1 MSQKEAYLQQM
12 SQIDKKG
19 RRIGT
24 MSQENN
30 LFKALPQATLR
41 QWRST
46 PTYFFLIWRWGN
58 WVFALVWLLSIP
70 VQYAEPHVLDVL
82 HLCLFCSFFYTL
94 AVTLYNPVASILI
107 SRFSRQRNQKHP
119 SSQKL
124 LRQRFARPY
133 RSNPQ
138 FPGRKEETTIFRPLM
153 DLGNKYLN
161 ISIYCLD
168 VVICG
173 LLTYFSG
180 VNSNPQFGDGS
191 PFYRYGL
198 SSVLVAGFTYSYGGG
213 LLAALGY
220 SVFACLGAFLYPPG
234 QVASYN
240 LIHLGNDLA
249 GSIVDAPLIALLAA
263 FVAGQLNTAI
273 QSKRHEQDNVR
284 RERAL
289 RGVSETLVAGITN
302 QVLLLRNSV
311 KAIRQ
316 GGHFEKLVIALVRQ
330 GQGNEPVPDFDTYA
344 ETDVSDAEHPDVS
357 EELVTVVAKTG
368 RRHLSFDPLST
379 APDGSSYGIARLYQ
393 PFFKEKQIYLVI
405 GAESTR
411 YTPFEQRQ
419 EEFLAI
425 VGPQLVIALEN
436 IRLTEEAAALATLAE
451 RNRIAREMH
460 DGVAQLLYMLS
471 LSSETCQTQV
481 ERVATLA
488 ADQEIAPALTSVSQH
503 LEKLVTISKQALW
516 ETRHYMF
523 MLRPML
529 GGNSSLTQ
537 LLTSQL
543 HEFEAISGLQTR
555 MEVEGEEQLF
565 TKERLYQQ
573 RLAQASMAIF
583 RITQEGLTN
592 AYKHAHAS
600 QITVRL
606 CYQLEQ
612 MIVEVCDNG
621 LGMAATTPGSE
632 HIYTGRGLQG
642 MRERAAELGGS
653 LDIAPY
659 PGGGTRVTASI
670 PMQVAGEK
678 RSSYDHG

>member
-1 MSQKEAYLQQM
+1 MSQK
-12 SQIDKKG
+12 S
-19 RRIGT
+19 
-24 MSQENN
+24 N
-30 LFKALPQATLR
+30 LFKMLPQATLR

-58 WVFALVWLLSIP
+58 WVFALVWMLSIP
-70 VQYAEPHVLDVL
+70 AQYAEPHVLAVL
-82 HLCLFCSFFYTL
+82 RLCLLCSFFYTL
-94 AVTLYNPVASILI
+94 AVTLYNPVSSILI
-107 SRFSRQRNQKHP
+107 ARFSRQQVQKRPGSRERLKRRLTRNHYVSP
-119 SSQKL
+119 PL
-124 LRQRFARPY
+124 
-133 RSNPQ
+133 
-138 FPGRKEETTIFRPLM
+138 PGSKEETTIFRPLM
-153 DLGNKYLN
+153 DLNHKYLN

-168 VVICG
+168 VIICG
-173 LLTYFSG
+173 SLTYFSA
-180 VNSNPQFGDGS
+180 VNSSPQFGDGS

-198 SSVLVAGFTYSYGGG
+198 SAVLVAGFTYSYGGG

-220 SVFACLGAFLYPPG
+220 SLFACLGAFLYPPG
-234 QVASYN
+234 QVLPYN

-249 GSIVDAPLIALLAA
+249 GSIVDAPLIALLAG
-263 FVAGQLNTAI
+263 FVAGQLNKAI

-289 RGVSETLVAGITN
+289 RGVSETLVAGINN

-330 GQGNEPVPDFDTYA
+330 GQGEEPVPDFDTYA
-344 ETDVSDAEHPDVS
+344 ETDVSDIDHPDVS
-357 EELVTVVAKTG
+357 EELVTLVAKTG
-368 RRHLSFDPLST
+368 RRHLSFDPLSAT
-379 APDGSSYGIARLYQ
+379 SDGTSYGIARLYQ

-436 IRLTEEAAALATLAE
+436 IRLTDEAADLATVAE

-471 LSSETCQTQV
+471 LSSETCQAQV
-481 ERVATLA
+481 ERVATQARDQDMALA
-488 ADQEIAPALTSVSQH
+488 LASVSQN

-516 ETRHYMF
+516 ETRYYMF
-523 MLRPML
+523 MLKPML
-529 GGNSSLTQ
+529 GGNASLTQ
-537 LLTSQL
+537 MLTSQL
-543 HEFEAISGLQTR
+543 REFEAISGLQTHI
-555 MEVEGEEQLF
+555 EIEGEEKPLNGDQQ
-565 TKERLYQQ
+565 YNQ
-573 RLAQASMAIF
+573 RLMQAGMAIF

-600 QITVRL
+600 HIVVRL
-606 CYQLEQ
+606 CHQSDH
-612 MIVEVCDNG
+612 ITVEISDNG
-621 LGMAATTPGSE
+621 QGIDLVPSGSE

-642 MRERAAELGGS
+642 MRERAVELGGS
-653 LDIAPY
+653 LEMMQN

-670 PMQVAGEK
+670 PLQA
-678 RSSYDHG
+678 R